1 MNKSVLSITLNPG
14 REKSVLNG
22 HPWLF
27 SGAIKKINGN
37 PENGETIAVYSQS
50 GKHLGW
56 AAFSEYSKIKA
67 RMWSWNP
74 DEQIDREF
82 ISQKVQNAVMLR
94 ERFVRKDETD
104 AFRVIHAES
113 DGLPGIIFDR
123 YGEVGVLQC
132 LTAGADFWRDDLL
145 EILADICKVKTI
157 YERSDADVRSLE
169 NLPVRNGLALGNE
182 FEEIITIHENG
193 LKFLVDIKNGHKT
206 GFYLDQRRNR
216 RYLRD
221 LVKGKRVLNC
231 FSYTG
236 GFSVNAQAGG
246 ADEVISVDSSS
257 SALNL
262 AKENYLLNGLEIVDK
277 DFVEADVFQYLR
289 LLRDKSEN
297 YDVIILDPPK
307 FAPTS
312 AQAQKAA
319 RGYKDINL
327 LAFKLLNPG
336 GVLLTFS
343 CSGGVSAELFQKI
356 VASAAQDAQVKASIV
371 DYLHQGPD
379 HPVSLNFPEGTY
391 LKGLVCSCWS

>member
-1 MNKSVLSITLNPG
+1 MNNLVPSIILNHG

-27 SGAIKKINGN
+27 SGAIKNVNGN
-37 PENGETIAVYSQS
+37 PENGETVAVYSQA

-56 AAFSEYSKIKA
+56 AAYSEFSQIKA
-67 RMWSWNP
+67 RMWSWDT
-74 DEQIDREF
+74 DEQIDKDFLALR
-82 ISQKVQNAVMLR
+82 INKALKLR
-94 ERFVRKDETD
+94 EMFIRQDETN
-104 AFRVIHAES
+104 AMRMIHAES

-123 YGEVGVLQC
+123 YGDVGVLQC
-132 LTAGADFWRDDLL
+132 LTAGADFWRKDLL
-145 EILADICKVKTI
+145 DLLPGILGVKTI

-169 NLPVRNGLALGNE
+169 KLPVRNGLVYGSD
-182 FEEIITIHENG
+182 FGKWVTIHENG
-193 LKFLVDIKNGHKT
+193 LQFLVDIKNGHKT

-216 RYLRD
+216 NYLRG
-221 LVKGKRVLNC
+221 LVKGKRILNC

-236 GFSVNAQAGG
+236 GFSVYAKAGG
-246 ADEVISVDSSS
+246 ASEVISVDSSS
-257 SALNL
+257 LALYL
-262 AKENYLLNGLEIVDK
+262 AKENHLLNDFPIDESS
-277 DFVEADVFQYLR
+277 FVEADVFQYLR
-289 LLRDKSEN
+289 LLRDKNEH

-336 GVLLTFS
+336 GILLTFS

-356 VASAAQDAQVKASIV
+356 VASAAQDAQVNASIV
-371 DYLHQGPD
+371 DYLHQGSD

-391 LKGLVCSCWS
+391 LKGLVCTC